1 MKSKVIEALHFY
13 GIKDEE
19 YKKRCLEVVYDINN
33 NEVLKNKVEELFY
46 KLYDRNK
53 ESLSKLW
60 KAKKV
65 SELFGECDLLIT

>member
-13 GIKDEE
+13 GIKDEK

-46 KLYDRNK
+46 KLVIWRMWLVYNISYDFIR
-53 ESLSKLW
+53 LW
-60 KAKKV
+60 YTQEKY
-65 SELFGECDLLIT
+65 E